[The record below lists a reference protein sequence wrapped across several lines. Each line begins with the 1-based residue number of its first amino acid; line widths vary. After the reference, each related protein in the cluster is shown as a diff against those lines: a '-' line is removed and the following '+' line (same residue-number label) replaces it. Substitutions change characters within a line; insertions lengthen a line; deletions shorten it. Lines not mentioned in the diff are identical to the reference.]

1 MGDTAGAKVD
11 YTALREAGTDLKE
24 VYLKEAVL
32 HRLVFVKGGDDTNLG
47 QAEEL
52 LSGALALDPNYFDA
66 LFELGN
72 VYHLYYDRRDDEGAK
87 RKVAFTRAILWYRRA
102 MALNPRMAAPR
113 VEWGRLCL
121 KAVDDAVRNDELGT
135 AHELLLR
142 VEADAGDVAE
152 VHKSRLRLNVRA
164 DFPKRVGFTPDAAFE
179 GAAAALER
187 CRQLAPDD
195 RELPWLEAMYHRAR
209 GYSYYFTWA
218 RIPEKTHPQHKESA
232 RLLAVESFR
241 AAYAACPQDPENAA
255 IRDRLR
261 EIAPEVIVIDRDQ
274 AKQAHERGAKAFEAN
289 RWKDAADAFREV
301 LLLFPESTYHR
312 YYLALSLSRSG
323 DREAARPLFE
333 QVANANDAKESADA
347 CFELGNEYM
356 LEKDDMVARVWYT
369 RYVRLMEELGR
380 ADEPRVQ
387 RARNILIELG
397 DAG

>member
-1 MGDTAGAKVD
+1 MGIEVKRGKLASGFVDAGRELMAPGSKVSTDQEDARLGAKPGGAFA
-11 YTALREAGTDLKE
+11 TRR
-24 VYLKEAVL
+24 VY
-32 HRLVFVKGGDDTNLG
+32 
-47 QAEEL
+47 
-52 LSGALALDPNYFDA
+52 
-66 LFELGN
+66 
-72 VYHLYYDRRDDEGAK
+72 
-87 RKVAFTRAILWYRRA
+87 
-102 MALNPRMAAPR
+102 
-113 VEWGRLCL
+113 
-121 KAVDDAVRNDELGT
+121 
-135 AHELLLR
+135 
-142 VEADAGDVAE
+142 
-152 VHKSRLRLNVRA
+152 
-164 DFPKRVGFTPDAAFE
+164 
-179 GAAAALER
+179 
-187 CRQLAPDD
+187 
-195 RELPWLEAMYHRAR
+195 
-209 GYSYYFTWA
+209 
-218 RIPEKTHPQHKESA
+218 
-232 RLLAVESFR
+232 
-241 AAYAACPQDPENAA
+241 PENAA